1 MASVVLLMYII
12 MYIIKTEVVRW
23 IHRNTHKITKYNQFC
38 LQEQIIKNSTLRQ
51 ASPCV
56 RNQNKKAILSDN
68 KINQCNQLLF
78 WKIFISQ
85 IHIIEIIELQYSLG
99 SNQKGPKSSVFNN
112 YSFLEIELFK

>member
-1 MASVVLLMYII
+1 MYIEYTLLKQRLSGEYTGI
-12 MYIIKTEVVRW
+12 
-23 IHRNTHKITKYNQFC
+23 QFC

-85 IHIIEIIELQYSLG
+85 IHIVEIIELQYSLG